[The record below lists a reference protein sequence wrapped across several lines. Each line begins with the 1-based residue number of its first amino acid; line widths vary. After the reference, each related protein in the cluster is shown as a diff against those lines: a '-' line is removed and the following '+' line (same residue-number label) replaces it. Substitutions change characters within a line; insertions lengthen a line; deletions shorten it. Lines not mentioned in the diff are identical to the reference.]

1 MQNVPASDARTLMW
15 ARVTMHRQ
23 ASGVRRALASITTD
37 TPRVSIEKQV
47 LLAMV
52 AMKRSNALAEGHLT
66 RAADIAGANGFQLA
80 FLGCPTDLLTLAASL
95 ASRTSH
101 DTLQR
106 LASLPHSPR
115 AEPVRD
121 GDAVSTPGSVA
132 GVQLSAGELELLTF
146 LPRRDTNADIA
157 RQLGVSVNTIK
168 TRLYRL
174 YRKFEV
180 DSRDAAVQ
188 VARSRGLLP

>member
-1 MQNVPASDARTLMW
+1 M
-15 ARVTMHRQ
+15 
-23 ASGVRRALASITTD
+23 
-37 TPRVSIEKQV
+37 
-47 LLAMV
+47 
-52 AMKRSNALAEGHLT
+52 
-66 RAADIAGANGFQLA
+66 
-80 FLGCPTDLLTLAASL
+80 

-101 DTLQR
+101 DALQR
-106 LASLPHSPR
+106 LARVPPLAASRTGPTTLP
-115 AEPVRD
+115 AT
-121 GDAVSTPGSVA
+121 TPGSIA
-132 GVQLSAGELELLTF
+132 GTPLSAGELELLTF

-174 YRKFEV
+174 YRKLGV